1 MGLSLIDENEEEGF
15 DGSDDIKTI
24 HHREKRVTSFT
35 LPSSI
40 IHRFK
45 SFNNFKFHLLAER
58 ISFVLIISMG
68 FQLTVNLQIISK
80 VEQISF

>member
-1 MGLSLIDENEEEGF
+1 MGLSLIDENEEESY

-45 SFNNFKFHLLAER
+45 PFNNSFNN
-58 ISFVLIISMG
+58 
-68 FQLTVNLQIISK
+68 
-80 VEQISF
+80 